1 MRCLR
6 VLIPFIAVITL
17 VYCSD
22 SRFLYEDSILYHPL
36 VRMTTPFGPVGSS
49 GSAVG
54 PLEPIWSQYH
64 LDAFLADKNGNEVIV
79 ILDSSLFTSNHV
91 HSLQGTTRV
100 LGLVVVDVGQDR
112 NTTLAASSSSS
123 STIPPLWQYYPFPV
137 IHVSDCLSIQ
147 RLIQPRLQSTWQT
160 EMLSLQIEAHAG
172 MLATETCLS
181 RSLCDVS
188 GSMSLTLEML
198 PPSAATPPSSTAP
211 TLLLVTPLE
220 GEGERGRGRGR
231 GRGRDIDGDSPNPCL
246 SPLFCPEKVPP
257 PVGSVDAM
265 VGAWKIVERIRS
277 MTGWQSSRIA
287 SLHGLWLGGWG
298 WNTSQEYLSSFPFL
312 SWLLAQDGMQGSLHL
327 QDREQDV
334 DVRQQLAMIALWPEV
349 ETITEEQ
356 EQEEKKKPVACC
368 VAVWPGYLLPLP
380 AQALFPCPHLG
391 ELSPQDSHQWPQQV
405 LHIHCPS
412 SLSAEDMY
420 QATYPYVQA
429 AMGDA
434 VDSSERPVFLASAEH
449 QLLQRMQQPASL
461 PRLARQLSRSGRE
474 LYAFMTRRL
483 KQHDAMTNDAVTTD
497 HWHVA
502 GSSLRGIPFAA
513 ALPQIDSNG
522 NPIVV
527 TESRWTQHSVA
538 FVKVAPAALAWL
550 WGVAGLG
557 ISTLTMAVGFWL
569 RYAKT

>member
-1 MRCLR
+1 MRCLP
-6 VLIPFIAVITL
+6 VLIPFIAVVTL

-22 SRFLYEDSILYHPL
+22 SHFLYEDSILYHPL

-79 ILDSSLFTSNHV
+79 VLDSSLFTSNHV

-123 STIPPLWQYYPFPV
+123 SSTIPPLWQYYPFPV
-137 IHVSDCLSIQ
+137 IHISDYPSIH
-147 RLIQPRLQSTWQT
+147 RLIQPRLQSAWQT
-160 EMLSLQIEAHAG
+160 EMLSLQVEAHAG

-188 GSMSLTLEML
+188 GSMSLILEML
-198 PPSAATPPSSTAP
+198 PPSAATPPSSSAP

-220 GEGERGRGRGR
+220 GEG
-231 GRGRDIDGDSPNPCL
+231 GRDKDGDSAACL

-257 PVGSVDAM
+257 PVGSVHAM
-265 VGAWKIVERIRS
+265 VGVWKIVERIRS

-298 WNTSQEYLSSFPFL
+298 WNTSSQLSSSFPFL

-334 DVRQQLAMIALWPEV
+334 RQQLAMIALWPEI
-349 ETITEEQ
+349 ETTLTEEQ
-356 EQEEKKKPVACC
+356 EEEEEEKPVACC

-483 KQHDAMTNDAVTTD
+483 KQHDAMTD

-502 GSSLRGIPFAA
+502 PSSLRGIPFAA

-538 FVKVAPAALAWL
+538 FVKVAPTASAWL
-550 WGVAGLG
+550 WGVVGLG
-557 ISTLTMAVGFWL
+557 ISTLTMAVGIWL
-569 RYAKT
+569 RYGKT